1 MNILVITGI
10 FPPDIG
16 GPATYVP
23 VISGELVKRGHQITV
38 VTLSDALDHDDSE
51 YLFSVRR
58 IARGLFKPWRF
69 LRTVAAIVRAGR
81 VAQVLYVNG
90 LYLEAVVAN
99 VLLRKRMVQKIVGDW
114 AWERAT
120 NKGWV
125 KDGFEHFQTHRYGFK
140 IQMLKTL
147 RAFCARRA
155 DAIIVPSRYLAG
167 WIAAWKIRKKTLA
180 VVYNAPEPVTGITS
194 VQLPLPE
201 QLKLKLITV
210 GRLIP
215 LKRVDRLIDAI
226 AECDSIGLVIV
237 GDGPE
242 RERLEQY
249 VRRKDL
255 QERIHF
261 AGKRSKQETLS
272 LIAVCDVFVLNSTHE
287 GFPHVLLEAMTLGV
301 PIIATAVGGTPE
313 IVRGGENGILISAN
327 QQDSLSKALLD
338 LSSVAARERLAKAAR
353 HTLKQFGHSTMV
365 DRTAAVLQEPWDLQD
380 SAPAVTRL

>member
-1 MNILVITGI
+1 M
-10 FPPDIG
+10 
-16 GPATYVP
+16 
-23 VISGELVKRGHQITV
+23 
-38 VTLSDALDHDDSE
+38 
-51 YLFSVRR
+51 
-58 IARGLFKPWRF
+58 
-69 LRTVAAIVRAGR
+69 AIVRAGR
-81 VAQVLYVNG
+81 FAQVLYVNG
-90 LYLEAVVAN
+90 LYLEVVVAN

-125 KDGFEHFQTHRYGFK
+125 KDSFEYFQTHRYGFK
-140 IQMLKTL
+140 IQVLKSL
-147 RAFCARRA
+147 RAFSARRA
-155 DAIIVPSRYLAG
+155 DTIIVPSRYLAE
-167 WIAAWKIRKKTLA
+167 WIAAWKIRKETL
-180 VVYNAPEPVTGITS
+180 VIVYNAPEPVNS
-194 VQLPLPE
+194 LAPVQLPLPD
-201 QLKLKLITV
+201 QLKLKVITV

-215 LKRVDRLIDAI
+215 LKQVDRLIDAI
-226 AECDSIGLVIV
+226 AERDSTGLVIV

-242 RERLEQY
+242 RDRLEKL

-255 QERIHF
+255 DERIYF
-261 AGKRSKQETLS
+261 AGQRSKRDTLS
-272 LIAVCDVFVLNSTHE
+272 LMAACDLLVLNSTHE

-313 IVRGGENGILISAN
+313 IVRGGKNGILISAD